1 MHKSM
6 GDSEMEYTESIEPIT
21 IDSSEVQPLKEYL
34 LHKKGYLIVKRIIDI
49 VGSIFGVILT
59 IPFIF
64 VVGIAIKLEAKSL
77 KAKVFFVQERVG
89 KDGKTF
95 KMIKFRSMQEDAE
108 EQLKNLLH
116 KNEIKGAMFKM
127 KNDPRVTKVGKFIR
141 KTSIDELPQFFNV
154 LIGDMSLVGP
164 RPPLM
169 REVVQ
174 YSEMDKARLLVKPGI
189 TGLWQVT
196 VRNNADFDVMVK
208 LDLKYIE
215 QLCIKNDLKIIFKT
229 VAVMVH
235 PNGAY

>member
-1 MHKSM
+1 M
-6 GDSEMEYTESIEPIT
+6 GDKEMEYTESVDSIT
-21 IDSSEVQPLKEYL
+21 IDSPEVQPLKEHL
-34 LHKKGYLIVKRIIDI
+34 AHKKGYLVVKRVIDI
-49 VGSIFGVILT
+49 FGSIVGVVLT

-64 VVGIAIKLEAKSL
+64 VVGIAIKLESRSL
-77 KAKVFFVQERVG
+77 RAKVFFVQDRVG

-127 KNDPRVTKVGKFIR
+127 KNDPRVTRVGKFIR

-174 YSEMDKARLLVKPGI
+174 YSEKDKARLLVKPGI

-196 VRNNADFDVMVK
+196 VRNNADFDVMVR
-208 LDLKYIE
+208 LDIEYINNICLNDDIKILLKTI
-215 QLCIKNDLKIIFKT
+215 L
-229 VAVMVH
+229 AVVK
-235 PNGAY
+235 PYGAF

>member
-1 MHKSM
+1 M
-6 GDSEMEYTESIEPIT
+6 GDKDMEYTESIDSVT
-21 IDSSEVQPLKEYL
+21 IDSSEVQPLKEHL
-34 LHKKGYLIVKRIIDI
+34 AHKKGYLVVKRLIDI
-49 VGSIFGVILT
+49 VGSIVGVVIT

-64 VVGIAIKLEAKSL
+64 VIGIAIKLESKSL
-77 KAKVFFVQERVG
+77 RAKVFFVQERVG

-127 KNDPRVTKVGKFIR
+127 KNDPRVTRVGKFIR

-174 YSEMDKARLLVKPGI
+174 YSEKDKARLLVKPGI
-189 TGLWQVT
+189 TGLWQAT
-196 VRNNADFDVMVK
+196 VRNDSDFDVMVR
-208 LDLKYIE
+208 LDVQYISE
-215 QLCIKNDLKIIFKT
+215 ISFKMDMKILFKT
-229 VAVMVH
+229 ISVVFH

>member
-34 LHKKGYLIVKRIIDI
+34 LHKKGYLIVKRLIDI

-64 VVGIAIKLEAKSL
+64 VVGMAIKLESKSL
-77 KAKVFFVQERVG
+77 RAKVFFVQERVG

-174 YSEMDKARLLVKPGI
+174 YSEKDKARLLVKPGI
-189 TGLWQVT
+189 TGLWQAT
-196 VRNNADFDVMVK
+196 VRNDSDFDVMVR
-208 LDLKYIE
+208 LDVQYISE
-215 QLCIKNDLKIIFKT
+215 ISFKMDMKILFKT
-229 VAVMVH
+229 ISVVFH

>member
-1 MHKSM
+1 
-6 GDSEMEYTESIEPIT
+6 MEYTESVDAIT
-21 IDSSEVQPLKEYL
+21 IDSPEVQPLKEHL
-34 LHKKGYLIVKRIIDI
+34 ARKKGYLVVKRLIDI
-49 VGSIFGVILT
+49 VGSIVGVVLT

-64 VVGIAIKLEAKSL
+64 VVGMAIKLESKSL
-77 KAKVFFVQERVG
+77 RAKVFFVQERVG

-127 KNDPRVTKVGKFIR
+127 KNDPRVTRVGKFIR

-174 YSEMDKARLLVKPGI
+174 YSDKDKARLLVKPGI

-208 LDLKYIE
+208 LDVEYIKTINFIND
-215 QLCIKNDLKIIFKT
+215 IKILFKT
-229 VAVMVH
+229 VAVMVR

>member
-1 MHKSM
+1 MCKDA
-6 GDSEMEYTESIEPIT
+6 GDSRMEYTESIEPIT

-34 LHKKGYLIVKRIIDI
+34 LHKKGYLVEKRLIDVIGSI
-49 VGSIFGVILT
+49 VGVVLT

-64 VVGIAIKLEAKSL
+64 IVGIAIKLEAKSL
-77 KAKVFFVQERVG
+77 KAKVFFIQERVG
-89 KDGKTF
+89 KDGKLF

-116 KNEIKGAMFKM
+116 KNEVKGAMFKM
-127 KNDPRVTKVGKFIR
+127 KIDPRVTRVGKFIR

-174 YSEMDKARLLVKPGI
+174 YSEKDKARLLVKPGI

-196 VRNNADFDVMVK
+196 VRNNADFDVMVR
-208 LDLKYIE
+208 LDIEYINN
-215 QLCIKNDLKIIFKT
+215 ISFKDDLKILLKT
-229 VAVMVH
+229 ILAVIH
-235 PNGAY
+235 PNGAF

>member
-1 MHKSM
+1 
-6 GDSEMEYTESIEPIT
+6 MEYTESVDTIT
-21 IDSSEVQPLKEYL
+21 IDSPEVQPLKEYL
-34 LHKKGYLIVKRIIDI
+34 LHKKGYLVAKRLIDI
-49 VGSIFGVILT
+49 IGSIVGVVLT

-64 VVGIAIKLEAKSL
+64 IVGIAIKLEAKSL

-116 KNEIKGAMFKM
+116 KNEVKGAMFKM
-127 KNDPRVTKVGKFIR
+127 KNDPRVTRVGKFIR

-189 TGLWQVT
+189 TGLWQAT
-196 VRNNADFDVMVK
+196 VRNDSNFDVMVK
-208 LDLKYIE
+208 LDLEYIKS
-215 QLCIKNDLKIIFKT
+215 LNFKNDMKILFKT
-229 VAVMVH
+229 ILVVFH

>member
-1 MHKSM
+1 MSKNM
-6 GDSEMEYTESIEPIT
+6 GDKEMEYTESVDSIT
-21 IDSSEVQPLKEYL
+21 IDSPEVQPLKEHL
-34 LHKKGYLIVKRIIDI
+34 ARKKGYLVVKRLIDI
-49 VGSIFGVILT
+49 VGSIVGVVLT

-64 VVGIAIKLEAKSL
+64 VVGIAIKLESKSL
-77 KAKVFFVQERVG
+77 RAKVFFVQERVG

-174 YSEMDKARLLVKPGI
+174 YSEKDKARLLVKPGI

-196 VRNNADFDVMVK
+196 VRNNADFDVMVR
-208 LDLKYIE
+208 LDIEYINNICLNDDIKILLKTI
-215 QLCIKNDLKIIFKT
+215 L
-229 VAVMVH
+229 AVVK
-235 PNGAY
+235 PNGAF

>member
-1 MHKSM
+1 M
-6 GDSEMEYTESIEPIT
+6 GGKEMEYTESVDSIT
-21 IDSSEVQPLKEYL
+21 IDSPEVQPLKEHL
-34 LHKKGYLIVKRIIDI
+34 ARKKGYLVVKRLIDI
-49 VGSIFGVILT
+49 VGSIVGVVLT

-64 VVGIAIKLEAKSL
+64 VVGIAIKLESKSL
-77 KAKVFFVQERVG
+77 RAKVFFVQERVG

-127 KNDPRVTKVGKFIR
+127 KNDPRVTRVGKFIR

-208 LDLKYIE
+208 LDIKYIK
-215 QLCIKNDLKIIFKT
+215 QLSIKNDLKIIFKT
-229 VAVMVH
+229 VAAVVH

>member
-1 MHKSM
+1 ME
-6 GDSEMEYTESIEPIT
+6 DSKMEYTESVDTIT
-21 IDSSEVQPLKEYL
+21 IDSPEVQPLKEYL
-34 LHKKGYLIVKRIIDI
+34 LHKKGYLVAKRLIDI
-49 VGSIFGVILT
+49 IGSIVGVVLT

-64 VVGIAIKLEAKSL
+64 IVGIAIKLEAKSL

-174 YSEMDKARLLVKPGI
+174 YSAKDKARLLVKPGI

-208 LDLKYIE
+208 LDIKYIKH
-215 QLCIKNDLKIIFKT
+215 LSIKEDLKIIFKT
-229 VAVMVH
+229 VAAMVR

>member
-1 MHKSM
+1 M
-6 GDSEMEYTESIEPIT
+6 GDSKMEYTESVDTIT
-21 IDSSEVQPLKEYL
+21 IDSPEVQPLKEYL
-34 LHKKGYLIVKRIIDI
+34 LHKKGYLVAKRLIDI
-49 VGSIFGVILT
+49 IGSIVGVVLT

-64 VVGIAIKLEAKSL
+64 IVGIAIKLESKSL

-89 KDGKTF
+89 KDGKLF

-116 KNEIKGAMFKM
+116 KNEVKGAMFKM
-127 KNDPRVTKVGKFIR
+127 KNDPRVTRVGKFIR

-208 LDLKYIE
+208 LDIKYIK
-215 QLCIKNDLKIIFKT
+215 QLSIKNDLKIIFKT
-229 VAVMVH
+229 VAAVVH
-235 PNGAY
+235 PNGAF

>member
-1 MHKSM
+1 MCKDA
-6 GDSEMEYTESIEPIT
+6 GDSRMEYTESIEPIT
-21 IDSSEVQPLKEYL
+21 IDRSEVQPLKEYL
-34 LHKKGYLIVKRIIDI
+34 LHKKGYLVAKRLIDI
-49 VGSIFGVILT
+49 IGSIVGVVLT

-64 VVGIAIKLEAKSL
+64 IVGIALKLEAKSL

-89 KDGKTF
+89 KDGKLF
-95 KMIKFRSMQEDAE
+95 KMIKFSSMQEDAE

-116 KNEIKGAMFKM
+116 KNEVKGAMFKM
-127 KNDPRVTKVGKFIR
+127 KNDPRVTRVGKFIR

-208 LDLKYIE
+208 LDLKYIK
-215 QLCIKNDLKIIFKT
+215 QLSIKNDLKIIFKT

>member
-1 MHKSM
+1 MRKGM
-6 GDSEMEYTESIEPIT
+6 GGSKMEYTESVDTIT
-21 IDSSEVQPLKEYL
+21 IDSPEVQPLKEYL
-34 LHKKGYLIVKRIIDI
+34 LHKKGYLVAKRLIDI
-49 VGSIFGVILT
+49 IGSIVGVVLT

-64 VVGIAIKLEAKSL
+64 IVGIAIKLEAKSL
-77 KAKVFFVQERVG
+77 KAKVFFIQERVG

-116 KNEIKGAMFKM
+116 KNEVKGAMFKM
-127 KNDPRVTKVGKFIR
+127 KNDPRVTRVGKFIR

-174 YSEMDKARLLVKPGI
+174 YSELDKARLLVKPGI

-196 VRNNADFDVMVK
+196 VRNNSDFDVMVQ
-208 LDLKYIE
+208 LDLKYIK
-215 QLCIKNDLKIIFKT
+215 QLSIKNDLKIIFKT

>member
-1 MHKSM
+1 
-6 GDSEMEYTESIEPIT
+6 MEYTESVDSIT
-21 IDSSEVQPLKEYL
+21 IDSPEVQPLKEHL
-34 LHKKGYLIVKRIIDI
+34 ARKKGYLVVKRLIDI
-49 VGSIFGVILT
+49 VGSIVGVVLT

-64 VVGIAIKLEAKSL
+64 VVGMAIKLESKSL
-77 KAKVFFVQERVG
+77 RAKVFFVQERVG

-154 LIGDMSLVGP
+154 LVGNMSLVGP

-174 YSEMDKARLLVKPGI
+174 YSAKDKARLLVKPGI
-189 TGLWQVT
+189 TGLWQAT
-196 VRNNADFDVMVK
+196 VRNDSDFDVMVRLDIQYIRK
-208 LDLKYIE
+208 LSFKMDM
-215 QLCIKNDLKIIFKT
+215 KILFKT
-229 VAVMVH
+229 VSVIFH

>member
-1 MHKSM
+1 
-6 GDSEMEYTESIEPIT
+6 MEYTESVDSIT
-21 IDSSEVQPLKEYL
+21 INSSEVQPLRDHL
-34 LHKKGYLIVKRIIDI
+34 AHKKGYLVVKRLIDI
-49 VGSIFGVILT
+49 VGSIVGVVLT

-64 VVGIAIKLEAKSL
+64 VVGIAIKLESKSL
-77 KAKVFFVQERVG
+77 RAKVFFVQERVG

-174 YSEMDKARLLVKPGI
+174 YSEKDKARLLVKPGI
-189 TGLWQVT
+189 TGLWQAT
-196 VRNNADFDVMVK
+196 VRNDSDFDVMVR
-208 LDLKYIE
+208 LDVRYIRE
-215 QLCIKNDLKIIFKT
+215 LSFKMDMKILFKT
-229 VAVMVH
+229 ISVVFH

>member
-1 MHKSM
+1 M
-6 GDSEMEYTESIEPIT
+6 GDSKMEYTESIEPIT
-21 IDSSEVQPLKEYL
+21 IDSPEVQPLKEYL
-34 LHKKGYLIVKRIIDI
+34 LHKKGYLVAKRLIDI
-49 VGSIFGVILT
+49 IGSIVGVALT

-64 VVGIAIKLEAKSL
+64 VVGIAIKLESKSL
-77 KAKVFFVQERVG
+77 RAKVFFVQERVG

-174 YSEMDKARLLVKPGI
+174 YSEKDKARLLVKPGI

-196 VRNNADFDVMVK
+196 VRNNADFDVMVR
-208 LDLKYIE
+208 LDIEYINNICLNDDIKILLKTI
-215 QLCIKNDLKIIFKT
+215 L
-229 VAVMVH
+229 AVVK
-235 PNGAY
+235 PNGAF

>member
-1 MHKSM
+1 MSKKM
-6 GDSEMEYTESIEPIT
+6 GDKDMEYTESIDSVT
-21 IDSSEVQPLKEYL
+21 IDSSEVQPLKEHL
-34 LHKKGYLIVKRIIDI
+34 AHKKGYLVVKRLIDI
-49 VGSIFGVILT
+49 VGSIVGVVIT

-64 VVGIAIKLEAKSL
+64 VIGIAIKLESKSL
-77 KAKVFFVQERVG
+77 RAKVFFVQERVG

-127 KNDPRVTKVGKFIR
+127 KNDPRVTRVGKFIR

-174 YSEMDKARLLVKPGI
+174 YSEKDKARLLVKPGI
-189 TGLWQVT
+189 TGLWQAT
-196 VRNNADFDVMVK
+196 VRNDSDFDVMVR
-208 LDLKYIE
+208 LDVQYISE
-215 QLCIKNDLKIIFKT
+215 ISFKMDMKILFKT
-229 VAVMVH
+229 ISVVFH

>member
-34 LHKKGYLIVKRIIDI
+34 LHKKGYLIVKRLIDI

-64 VVGIAIKLEAKSL
+64 IVGIAIKLEAKSL

-95 KMIKFRSMQEDAE
+95 RMIKFRSMQEDAE

-174 YSEMDKARLLVKPGI
+174 YSEKDKARLLVKPGI

-196 VRNNADFDVMVK
+196 VRNNADFDVMVR
-208 LDLKYIE
+208 LDIE
-215 QLCIKNDLKIIFKT
+215 YIKNISLKDDLKILLKT
-229 VAVMVH
+229 ILAVIH
-235 PNGAY
+235 PSGAF

>member
-1 MHKSM
+1 ME
-6 GDSEMEYTESIEPIT
+6 DSKMEYTESVDTIT
-21 IDSSEVQPLKEYL
+21 IDSPEVQPLKEYL
-34 LHKKGYLIVKRIIDI
+34 LHKKGYLVAKRLIDI
-49 VGSIFGVILT
+49 IGSIVGVVLT

-64 VVGIAIKLEAKSL
+64 IVGIAIKLEAKSL

-174 YSEMDKARLLVKPGI
+174 YSAKDKSRLLVKPGI

-196 VRNNADFDVMVK
+196 VRNNADFDVMVR
-208 LDLKYIE
+208 LDIE
-215 QLCIKNDLKIIFKT
+215 YIKNISLKDDLKILLKT
-229 VAVMVH
+229 ILAVIH
-235 PNGAY
+235 PSGAF

>member
-1 MHKSM
+1 M

-34 LHKKGYLIVKRIIDI
+34 LHKKGYLIVKRLIDI

-64 VVGIAIKLEAKSL
+64 VVGLAIKLESKSL

-89 KDGKTF
+89 KDGKLF
-95 KMIKFRSMQEDAE
+95 KMIKFRSMQVDAE

-116 KNEIKGAMFKM
+116 KNEVKGAMFKM
-127 KNDPRVTKVGKFIR
+127 KNDPRVTRVGKFIR

-196 VRNNADFDVMVK
+196 VRNNADFDVMVQ
-208 LDLKYIE
+208 LDLKYIK
-215 QLCIKNDLKIIFKT
+215 QLSIKNDLKIIFKT
-229 VAVMVH
+229 VAAVVH
-235 PNGAY
+235 PTGAY

>member
-1 MHKSM
+1 
-6 GDSEMEYTESIEPIT
+6 MEYTESVDSIT
-21 IDSSEVQPLKEYL
+21 IDSPEVQPLKEHL
-34 LHKKGYLIVKRIIDI
+34 ARKKGYLVVKRLIDI
-49 VGSIFGVILT
+49 VGSIVGVVLT

-64 VVGIAIKLEAKSL
+64 IVGIAIKLEAKSL

-89 KDGKTF
+89 KDGKLF

-174 YSEMDKARLLVKPGI
+174 YTEMDKARLLVKPGI
-189 TGLWQVT
+189 TGLWQAT
-196 VRNNADFDVMVK
+196 VRNDSDFDVMVRLDIQYIRK
-208 LDLKYIE
+208 LSFKMDM
-215 QLCIKNDLKIIFKT
+215 KILFKT
-229 VAVMVH
+229 VSVIFH

>member
-1 MHKSM
+1 
-6 GDSEMEYTESIEPIT
+6 MEYTESVDTIT
-21 IDSSEVQPLKEYL
+21 IDSQEVQPLKEYL
-34 LHKKGYLIVKRIIDI
+34 LHKKGYLVAKRLIDI
-49 VGSIFGVILT
+49 IGSIVGVVLT

-64 VVGIAIKLEAKSL
+64 IVGIAIKLEAKSL
-77 KAKVFFVQERVG
+77 KAKVFFIQERVG
-89 KDGKTF
+89 KDGKLF

-116 KNEIKGAMFKM
+116 KNEVKGAMFKM
-127 KNDPRVTKVGKFIR
+127 KNDPRVTRVGKFIR

-196 VRNNADFDVMVK
+196 VRNNADFDAMVK
-208 LDLKYIE
+208 LDLKYIK
-215 QLCIKNDLKIIFKT
+215 QLSIKNDLKIIFKT
-229 VAVMVH
+229 VVAVVN

>member
-1 MHKSM
+1 
-6 GDSEMEYTESIEPIT
+6 MEYTESVDTIT
-21 IDSSEVQPLKEYL
+21 IDGPEVQPLKEYL
-34 LHKKGYLIVKRIIDI
+34 LHKKGYLVEKRLIDI
-49 VGSIFGVILT
+49 IGSIVGVVLT

-64 VVGIAIKLEAKSL
+64 IVGIAIKLEAKSL

-89 KDGKTF
+89 KDGKLF

-116 KNEIKGAMFKM
+116 KNEVKGAMFKM
-127 KNDPRVTKVGKFIR
+127 KNDPRVTRVGKFIR

-174 YSEMDKARLLVKPGI
+174 YSDKDKARLLVKPGI

-196 VRNNADFDVMVK
+196 VRNNADFDVMVQ
-208 LDLKYIE
+208 LDFKYIK
-215 QLCIKNDLKIIFKT
+215 QLSIKNDLKIIFKT
-229 VAVMVH
+229 VAAVVH

>member
-1 MHKSM
+1 M
-6 GDSEMEYTESIEPIT
+6 GGKEMEYTESVDSIT
-21 IDSSEVQPLKEYL
+21 IDSPEVQPLKEYL
-34 LHKKGYLIVKRIIDI
+34 SHKKGYLVAKRLIDI
-49 VGSIFGVILT
+49 IGSIVGVVLT

-64 VVGIAIKLEAKSL
+64 IVGIAIKLEAKSL

-89 KDGKTF
+89 KDGKLF

-127 KNDPRVTKVGKFIR
+127 KNDPRVTRVGKFIR

-208 LDLKYIE
+208 LDIKYIK
-215 QLCIKNDLKIIFKT
+215 QLSIKNDLKIIFKT

>member
-1 MHKSM
+1 MRDKQ
-6 GDSEMEYTESIEPIT
+6 MEYMEPVHSIT
-21 IDSSEVQPLKEYL
+21 MDSSEVQQVKDYL
-34 LHKKGYLIVKRIIDI
+34 LHKKGYLGVKRLIDI
-49 VGSIFGVILT
+49 IGAIVGIILL

-64 VVGIAIKLEAKSL
+64 VVGIAIKFEAKSL
-77 KAKVFFVQERVG
+77 KAKVFFIQERVG
-89 KDGKTF
+89 KDGKLF

-116 KNEIKGAMFKM
+116 KNEIKGAMFKI

-169 REVVQ
+169 REVVN
-174 YSEMDKARLLVKPGI
+174 YSEKDKARLLVKPGI

-208 LDLKYIE
+208 LDVKYIE
-215 QLCIKNDLKIIFKT
+215 TINFINDMKIIFKT
-229 VAVMVH
+229 IAIMVR

>member
-1 MHKSM
+1 M
-6 GDSEMEYTESIEPIT
+6 GDKEMEYTESVDAIT
-21 IDSSEVQPLKEYL
+21 IDSPEVQPLKEHL
-34 LHKKGYLIVKRIIDI
+34 ARKKGYLVVKRLIDI
-49 VGSIFGVILT
+49 VGSIVGVVLT

-64 VVGIAIKLEAKSL
+64 VVGMAIKLESKSL
-77 KAKVFFVQERVG
+77 RAKVFFVQERVG

-108 EQLKNLLH
+108 KQLKNLLH

-127 KNDPRVTKVGKFIR
+127 KNDPRVTRVGKFIR

-174 YSEMDKARLLVKPGI
+174 YSAKDKARLLVKPGI
-189 TGLWQVT
+189 TGLWQAT
-196 VRNNADFDVMVK
+196 VRNDSDFNVMVRLDIQYIRK
-208 LDLKYIE
+208 LSFKMDM
-215 QLCIKNDLKIIFKT
+215 KILFKT
-229 VAVMVH
+229 ISVIFH

>member
-1 MHKSM
+1 M
-6 GDSEMEYTESIEPIT
+6 GDSKMEYTESIEPIT
-21 IDSSEVQPLKEYL
+21 IDSPEVQPLKEYL
-34 LHKKGYLIVKRIIDI
+34 LHKKGYLVAKRLIDI
-49 VGSIFGVILT
+49 IGSIVGVVLT

-64 VVGIAIKLEAKSL
+64 IVGIAIKLEAKSL
-77 KAKVFFVQERVG
+77 KAKVFFIQERVG
-89 KDGKTF
+89 KDGKLF

-141 KTSIDELPQFFNV
+141 KTSIDELRQFFNV

-174 YSEMDKARLLVKPGI
+174 YSAKDKARLLVKPGI

-208 LDLKYIE
+208 LDIKYIKH
-215 QLCIKNDLKIIFKT
+215 LSIKEDLKIIFKT
-229 VAVMVH
+229 VVAMVR

>member
-1 MHKSM
+1 
-6 GDSEMEYTESIEPIT
+6 MEYTESVDTIT
-21 IDSSEVQPLKEYL
+21 IDSPEVQPLKEYL
-34 LHKKGYLIVKRIIDI
+34 LHKKGYLVAKRLIDI
-49 VGSIFGVILT
+49 IGSIVGVVLT

-64 VVGIAIKLEAKSL
+64 IVGIAIKLEAKSL

-89 KDGKTF
+89 KDGKLF

-116 KNEIKGAMFKM
+116 KNEVKGAMFKM
-127 KNDPRVTKVGKFIR
+127 KNDPRVTRVGKFIR

-189 TGLWQVT
+189 TGLWQAT
-196 VRNNADFDVMVK
+196 VRNDSDFDVMVQ

-215 QLCIKNDLKIIFKT
+215 KISLKTDFGIILKT
-229 VAVMVH
+229 ISVVFH
-235 PNGAY
+235 PNSAY

>member
-1 MHKSM
+1 MSKNM
-6 GDSEMEYTESIEPIT
+6 GDRELEYTESVDSIT
-21 IDSSEVQPLKEYL
+21 IDSPEVQPLKEHL
-34 LHKKGYLIVKRIIDI
+34 ARKKGYLVVKRLIDI
-49 VGSIFGVILT
+49 VGSIVGVVLT

-64 VVGIAIKLEAKSL
+64 VVGIAIKLESKSL
-77 KAKVFFVQERVG
+77 RAKVFFVQERVG

-174 YSEMDKARLLVKPGI
+174 YSEKDKARLLVKPGI
-189 TGLWQVT
+189 TGLWQAT
-196 VRNNADFDVMVK
+196 VRNDSDFDVMVR
-208 LDLKYIE
+208 LDVQYIRE
-215 QLCIKNDLKIIFKT
+215 ISLMMDMKILFKT
-229 VAVMVH
+229 ISVVFH

>member
-1 MHKSM
+1 MSKNM
-6 GDSEMEYTESIEPIT
+6 GGKEMEYTESVDSIT
-21 IDSSEVQPLKEYL
+21 IDSPEVQPLKEHL
-34 LHKKGYLIVKRIIDI
+34 ARKKGYLVVKRLIDI
-49 VGSIFGVILT
+49 VGSIVCVVLT

-64 VVGIAIKLEAKSL
+64 VVGIAIKLESKSL
-77 KAKVFFVQERVG
+77 RAKVFFVQERVG

-95 KMIKFRSMQEDAE
+95 KMIKFRSMREDAE
-108 EQLKNLLH
+108 EQLKNLLD

-127 KNDPRVTKVGKFIR
+127 KNDPRVTRVGKFIR

-174 YSEMDKARLLVKPGI
+174 YSEKDKARLLVKPGI

-196 VRNNADFDVMVK
+196 VRNNADFDVMVR
-208 LDLKYIE
+208 LDIEYINNICLNDDIKILLKTI
-215 QLCIKNDLKIIFKT
+215 L
-229 VAVMVH
+229 AVVK
-235 PNGAY
+235 PNGAF

>member
-6 GDSEMEYTESIEPIT
+6 EDSEMEYTESIETIT
-21 IDSSEVQPLKEYL
+21 IDSLEVQPLKEYL
-34 LHKKGYLIVKRIIDI
+34 LHKKGYLVAKRLIDI
-49 VGSIFGVILT
+49 IGSIVGVVLT

-89 KDGKTF
+89 KDGKLF

-116 KNEIKGAMFKM
+116 KNEVKGAMFKM
-127 KNDPRVTKVGKFIR
+127 KNDPRVTRVGKFIR

-174 YSEMDKARLLVKPGI
+174 YSEKDKARLLVKPGI

-196 VRNNADFDVMVK
+196 VRNNSDFDMMVQ
-208 LDLKYIE
+208 LDLKYIK
-215 QLCIKNDLKIIFKT
+215 QLSIKNDLKIIFKT

>member
-1 MHKSM
+1 
-6 GDSEMEYTESIEPIT
+6 MEYTESVDSIT
-21 IDSSEVQPLKEYL
+21 IDSPEVQPLKEHL
-34 LHKKGYLIVKRIIDI
+34 VHKKGYLVVKRLIDI
-49 VGSIFGVILT
+49 VGSIVGVVLT

-64 VVGIAIKLEAKSL
+64 VVGMAIKLESKSL
-77 KAKVFFVQERVG
+77 RAKVFFVQERVG

-108 EQLKNLLH
+108 EQLKKLLH

-174 YSEMDKARLLVKPGI
+174 YSEKDKARLLVKPGI
-189 TGLWQVT
+189 TGLWQAT
-196 VRNNADFDVMVK
+196 VRNDSDFDVMVR
-208 LDLKYIE
+208 LDVQYIRE
-215 QLCIKNDLKIIFKT
+215 ISFKMDMKILFKT
-229 VAVMVH
+229 ISVVFH

>member
-1 MHKSM
+1 
-6 GDSEMEYTESIEPIT
+6 MEYTESIEPIT

-34 LHKKGYLIVKRIIDI
+34 LHKKGYLVAKRLIDI
-49 VGSIFGVILT
+49 IGSIVGVVLT

-64 VVGIAIKLEAKSL
+64 IVGIAIKLEAKSL
-77 KAKVFFVQERVG
+77 KAKVFFIQERVG

-127 KNDPRVTKVGKFIR
+127 KNDPRVTRVGKFIR

-169 REVVQ
+169 REVIQ
-174 YSEMDKARLLVKPGI
+174 YSEKDKARLLVKPGI

-196 VRNNADFDVMVK
+196 VRNNADFDVMVQ
-208 LDLKYIE
+208 LDLKYIK
-215 QLCIKNDLKIIFKT
+215 QLSIKNDLKIIFKT

>member
-1 MHKSM
+1 MCKDA
-6 GDSEMEYTESIEPIT
+6 GDSRMEYSESIEPIT

-34 LHKKGYLIVKRIIDI
+34 LHKKGYLVAKRLIDI
-49 VGSIFGVILT
+49 IGSIVGVVLT

-64 VVGIAIKLEAKSL
+64 IVGIAIKLEAKSL

-89 KDGKTF
+89 KDGKLF

-108 EQLKNLLH
+108 EQLKNLLR
-116 KNEIKGAMFKM
+116 KNEVKGAMFKM
-127 KNDPRVTKVGKFIR
+127 KNDPRVTQVGKFIR

-196 VRNNADFDVMVK
+196 VRNNANFDVMVK
-208 LDLKYIE
+208 LDLKYIK
-215 QLCIKNDLKIIFKT
+215 QLSIRNDLKIIFKT
-229 VAVMVH
+229 VAAVVH

>member
-1 MHKSM
+1 M
-6 GDSEMEYTESIEPIT
+6 GDSKMEYTESVDTIT
-21 IDSSEVQPLKEYL
+21 IDSPEVQPLKEYL

-49 VGSIFGVILT
+49 IGAIVGIILT

-64 VVGIAIKLEAKSL
+64 IVGIAIKLEAKSL

-89 KDGKTF
+89 KDGKLF

-116 KNEIKGAMFKM
+116 KNEVKGAMFKM
-127 KNDPRVTKVGKFIR
+127 KNDPRVTRVGKFIR

-189 TGLWQVT
+189 TGLWQAT
-196 VRNNADFDVMVK
+196 VRNDSDFDVMVQ
-208 LDLKYIE
+208 LDIRYIRE
-215 QLCIKNDLKIIFKT
+215 LSFKKDMKILFKT
-229 VAVMVH
+229 ISVVFH

>member
-1 MHKSM
+1 M

-164 RPPLM
+164 RPPLI

>member
-1 MHKSM
+1 
-6 GDSEMEYTESIEPIT
+6 MEYTESVDSIT
-21 IDSSEVQPLKEYL
+21 IDSPEVQPLKEHL
-34 LHKKGYLIVKRIIDI
+34 ARKKGYLVVKRLIDI
-49 VGSIFGVILT
+49 VGSIVGVVLT

-64 VVGIAIKLEAKSL
+64 VVGIAIKLESKSL
-77 KAKVFFVQERVG
+77 RAKVFFVQERVG
-89 KDGKTF
+89 KDGKLF

-116 KNEIKGAMFKM
+116 KNEVKGAMFKM
-127 KNDPRVTKVGKFIR
+127 KNDPRVTRVGKFIR

-174 YSEMDKARLLVKPGI
+174 YSEKDKARLLVKPGI

-208 LDLKYIE
+208 LDIKYIK
-215 QLCIKNDLKIIFKT
+215 QLSIKNDLKIIFKT
-229 VAVMVH
+229 VAAVVH

>member
-1 MHKSM
+1 M
-6 GDSEMEYTESIEPIT
+6 GDSKMEYTESIEPIT
-21 IDSSEVQPLKEYL
+21 IDSPEVQPLKEYL
-34 LHKKGYLIVKRIIDI
+34 LHKKGYLVAKRLIDI
-49 VGSIFGVILT
+49 IGSIVGVVLT
-59 IPFIF
+59 IPFILI
-64 VVGIAIKLEAKSL
+64 VGLAIKLESKSL

-174 YSEMDKARLLVKPGI
+174 YSAKDKARLLVKPGI

-208 LDLKYIE
+208 LDIKYIKH
-215 QLCIKNDLKIIFKT
+215 LSIKEDLKIIFKT
-229 VAVMVH
+229 VAAVVH
-235 PNGAY
+235 PNGAF

>member
-1 MHKSM
+1 
-6 GDSEMEYTESIEPIT
+6 MEYTESIEPIT
-21 IDSSEVQPLKEYL
+21 IDSLEVQPLKEYL
-34 LHKKGYLIVKRIIDI
+34 LHKKGYLIVKRLIDI

-64 VVGIAIKLEAKSL
+64 IVGIAIKLEAKSL

-116 KNEIKGAMFKM
+116 KNEVKGAMFKM
-127 KNDPRVTKVGKFIR
+127 KNDPRVTRVGKFIR